1 MSHSSWNSGPR
12 YAERMIARDPHLGV
26 VPPAARRGAEQPD
39 ASPAV
44 DDGTAHRGP
53 VRVGAVDDHPAIL
66 SGLLAGLSQ
75 PPRTFVCAV
84 AETVAELLDFGAAMD
99 IVLLDLRLADDSDPE
114 TNVHT
119 LIEHGLPVLLY
130 TQERRQPLVARALQ
144 AGASGVVGKHEP
156 MSTLAQAVS
165 RVVDGGVWFSAE
177 WAEAI
182 RSGIGPELAPRETEA
197 ITLYAAG
204 LPLKSVATRMGLSQE
219 TVKQYLNRCRA
230 KYAAVGRPAQTKTE
244 LYRRAI
250 EDGYLEAP

>member
-1 MSHSSWNSGPR
+1 
-12 YAERMIARDPHLGV
+12 
-26 VPPAARRGAEQPD
+26 
-39 ASPAV
+39 V

-182 RSGIGPELAPRETEA
+182 RSGIGPRARSPRDR
-197 ITLYAAG
+197 G
-204 LPLKSVATRMGLSQE
+204 HHPVCRGVATQIGRHPNGPVPGDGQAVPQPVPGEVCRGGPTGSDQDRALPPGHRRRLPRSAL
-219 TVKQYLNRCRA
+219 TGDSPDRRRLNLCR
-230 KYAAVGRPAQTKTE
+230 YGR
-244 LYRRAI
+244 
-250 EDGYLEAP
+250 

>member
-1 MSHSSWNSGPR
+1 MNFSDVLKAMNQAS
-12 YAERMIARDPHLGV
+12 AFELFRMR
-26 VPPAARRGAEQPD
+26 AAINRVLDQP
-39 ASPAV
+39 
-44 DDGTAHRGP
+44 
-53 VRVGAVDDHPAIL
+53 
-66 SGLLAGLSQ
+66 Q
-75 PPRTFVCAV
+75 
-84 AETVAELLDFGAAMD
+84 
-99 IVLLDLRLADDSDPE
+99 
-114 TNVHT
+114 
-119 LIEHGLPVLLY
+119 
-130 TQERRQPLVARALQ
+130 
-144 AGASGVVGKHEP
+144 
-156 MSTLAQAVS
+156 
-165 RVVDGGVWFSAE
+165 